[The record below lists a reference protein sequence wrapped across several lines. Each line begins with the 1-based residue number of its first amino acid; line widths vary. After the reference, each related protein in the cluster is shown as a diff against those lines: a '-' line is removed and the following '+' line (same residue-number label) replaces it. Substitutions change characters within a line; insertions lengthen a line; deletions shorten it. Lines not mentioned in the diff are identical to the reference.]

1 MRPIY
6 DAKFRGE
13 IRKRMSPPS
22 RETVTEISRATGI
35 SRQTLYSWRHQ
46 WKREGELVPASSSA
60 AEEWDSSDKLAAV
73 IQAAGLNGVDLGAY
87 CSERSLSPTTCP
99 LAPSS
104 CYLGQRPSVPEA
116 LLQMD
121 SMHRAWRIKKNCSV
135 KTRS

>member
-6 DAKFRGE
+6 DAQFGGV
-13 IRKRMSPPS
+13 IRKRMNPPS

-73 IQAAGLNGVDLGAY
+73 IQAAGLNGTDLGAY
-87 CSERSLSPTTCP
+87 CRERVLYP
-99 LAPSS
+99 
-104 CYLGQRPSVPEA
+104 
-116 LLQMD
+116 
-121 SMHRAWRIKKNCSV
+121 
-135 KTRS
+135 